1 MMKLVKNQ
9 QGISLIELLAVLA
22 LSSMVIILGASFQTG
37 MFKAGNLT
45 ITKNELRNES
55 VLILDALNKAMENA
69 DDFASDNQIGAEL
82 KAVNLLE
89 IEKIYDENKK
99 EFTES
104 RNTFSIEVRGNALF
118 IRGKQVSDE
127 RHVLRDTKFLIN
139 GNQLVCTIILN
150 TKDSNGE
157 PYKII
162 KIFDLS

>member
-45 ITKNELRNES
+45 MTKNELRNES
-55 VLILDALNKAMENA
+55 VLILDALNKAMENT
-69 DDFASDNQIGAEL
+69 DEFASDSQIDTEV

-104 RNTFSIEVRGNALF
+104 RNTFSIEVKGNALF
-118 IRGKQVSDE
+118 IRGKQISDD
-127 RHVLRDTKFLIN
+127 RHILKDTKFLII
-139 GNQLVCTIILN
+139 GNQLVCTLIIN
-150 TKDSNGE
+150 TKNSNAE